1 MILPT
6 DFPKPNLTKIQSS
19 PIISQPSQSQSSPI
33 SPISISSSGPII
45 SLSQSPKL
53 ISPSPHP
60 ICNKKIHSPIKNA
73 FPLSSFFFLR
83 LHLHLHPANPLPPP
97 MALGFFPSP
106 GTFSPTVPR
115 YPIYQK
121 KKCPTYTKD
130 TEPIAFLKK
139 SKVS

>member
-6 DFPKPNLTKIQSS
+6 DFPKTNLTKIQSS

-45 SLSQSPKL
+45 SLSQNPKL

-73 FPLSSFFFLR
+73 FPLSSFFSYVSISISIQPTLF
-83 LHLHLHPANPLPPP
+83 PLPWLWVSSPP
-97 MALGFFPSP
+97 LAPSP
-106 GTFSPTVPR
+106 PLSPDIPF
-115 YPIYQK
+115 IK
-121 KKCPTYTKD
+121 KK
-130 TEPIAFLKK
+130 
-139 SKVS
+139 VSHIH

>member
-6 DFPKPNLTKIQSS
+6 NFPKPNLTKIQSS

-73 FPLSSFFFLR
+73 FPLSSFFSYVSISISIQPTLF
-83 LHLHLHPANPLPPP
+83 PLPWLWVSSPP
-97 MALGFFPSP
+97 LAPSP
-106 GTFSPTVPR
+106 PLSPDIPF
-115 YPIYQK
+115 IK
-121 KKCPTYTKD
+121 KKSVPHT
-130 TEPIAFLKK
+130 LKTP
-139 SKVS
+139 SLLPF